1 MKSRFILIILIFLN
15 NCSFDTKSGIWK
27 SDNVNTKKKDDIFKD
42 FENVS
47 ISDNIFDKIILLKNS
62 NKIKISPAINNLK
75 WQDIYFSDENNLKN
89 FKFSNL
95 KKINFKSKK
104 LTREKVNNY
113 LIFENDNLIIAD
125 EKGNIIVFSIKEKR
139 IISKYNFYRK
149 KYKGQKKKLNLYV
162 ENNII
167 YVSDNLGYLYSFNYK
182 INKIIW
188 AKNYKIPF
196 RSNIKISFDKI
207 ICSDANNNL
216 VFFNKI
222 NGEIL
227 KSIPTE
233 NSIITNDFGNNIS
246 INNNNLFYLNSYGS
260 LYSGNIE
267 TMNLNWFI
275 NLNPSLNLK
284 QSSLFNGREIIN
296 NGSKIIVSS
305 NKNTYLI
312 EADSGRILKKFNFS
326 STIKP
331 IINNNIAFFL
341 TKNSFLIAVD
351 LLNPQILYSQDV
363 NLQVAKFLDSKKK
376 SLSFKDMK
384 LLNDE
389 IYIFLDNSFILNF
402 KNNGQLN
409 QIKKLPSKINT
420 FPIVIDSSILYLN
433 LKKKLIVVN

>member
-1 MKSRFILIILIFLN
+1 MV
-15 NCSFDTKSGIWK
+15 G
-27 SDNVNTKKKDDIFKD
+27 
-42 FENVS
+42 
-47 ISDNIFDKIILLKNS
+47 NIFSPS
-62 NKIKISPAINNLK
+62 NAIFISI
-75 WQDIYFSDENNLKN
+75 
-89 FKFSNL
+89 
-95 KKINFKSKK
+95 
-104 LTREKVNNY
+104 
-113 LIFENDNLIIAD
+113 
-125 EKGNIIVFSIKEKR
+125 
-139 IISKYNFYRK
+139 
-149 KYKGQKKKLNLYV
+149 
-162 ENNII
+162 
-167 YVSDNLGYLYSFNYK
+167 FNYK

>member
-1 MKSRFILIILIFLN
+1 
-15 NCSFDTKSGIWK
+15 
-27 SDNVNTKKKDDIFKD
+27 
-42 FENVS
+42 
-47 ISDNIFDKIILLKNS
+47 
-62 NKIKISPAINNLK
+62 
-75 WQDIYFSDENNLKN
+75 
-89 FKFSNL
+89 
-95 KKINFKSKK
+95 
-104 LTREKVNNY
+104 
-113 LIFENDNLIIAD
+113 
-125 EKGNIIVFSIKEKR
+125 
-139 IISKYNFYRK
+139 
-149 KYKGQKKKLNLYV
+149 
-162 ENNII
+162 
-167 YVSDNLGYLYSFNYK
+167 
-182 INKIIW
+182 
-188 AKNYKIPF
+188 
-196 RSNIKISFDKI
+196 
-207 ICSDANNNL
+207 
-216 VFFNKI
+216 
-222 NGEIL
+222 
-227 KSIPTE
+227 
-233 NSIITNDFGNNIS
+233 
-246 INNNNLFYLNSYGS
+246 
-260 LYSGNIE
+260 
-267 TMNLNWFI
+267 MNLNWFI